1 MRSNLVGWA
10 LPVLLVHQEVPD
22 GGDGA
27 SEGGAIVRGNPP
39 PPMLK
44 IETCTGITGIG
55 GDEWNVQ
62 KSKVLTWWRWM
73 LKNLLETTEQRLQV

>member
-1 MRSNLVGWA
+1 M
-10 LPVLLVHQEVPD
+10 LLVHQEVPD

-27 SEGGAIVRGNPP
+27 SEGGAIVRGNRP

-55 GDEWNVQ
+55 GDEWNVCTKV
-62 KSKVLTWWRWM
+62 KSAHVVEM
-73 LKNLLETTEQRLQV
+73 DAEEPP